1 MSRILTGSTY
11 RYQISL
17 CNQTG
22 SGIQKELDLGNLL
35 VHFLHELDNKVDQL
49 MLQHCLGVVVRDQ
62 ERNVVAL
69 HGLAAEDKEVLSTS
83 RQEAGELT
91 NQNLLD
97 FICLLD
103 ADRHPD
109 RIDAW
114 LDEDSLILIT

>member
-1 MSRILTGSTY
+1 
-11 RYQISL
+11 
-17 CNQTG
+17 
-22 SGIQKELDLGNLL
+22 
-35 VHFLHELDNKVDQL
+35 